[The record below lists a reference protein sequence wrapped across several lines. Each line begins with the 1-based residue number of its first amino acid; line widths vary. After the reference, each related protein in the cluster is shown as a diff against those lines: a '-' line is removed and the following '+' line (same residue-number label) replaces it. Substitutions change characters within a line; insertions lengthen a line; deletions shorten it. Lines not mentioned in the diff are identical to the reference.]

1 MNRDGIIEEP
11 SLPVYHTMHY
21 DYNHNMSL
29 TLPGGSYLIIYFHHV
44 PNSRI
49 LGVRIIF
56 RK

>member
-11 SLPVYHTMHY
+11 SLPVHHTMHH